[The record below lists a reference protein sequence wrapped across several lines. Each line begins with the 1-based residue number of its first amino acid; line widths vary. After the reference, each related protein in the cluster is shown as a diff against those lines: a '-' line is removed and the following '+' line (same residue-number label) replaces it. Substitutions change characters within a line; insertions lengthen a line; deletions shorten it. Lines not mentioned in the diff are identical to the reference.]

1 MKLLVFKCIENGTDK
16 DRSTF
21 RTTFQCYTIKDVG
34 PNGRAVWGMYWL
46 RPFEYWDHETEGC
59 IKGGKFLD

>member
-34 PNGRAVWGMYWL
+34 PNGRAV
-46 RPFEYWDHETEGC
+46 
-59 IKGGKFLD
+59 